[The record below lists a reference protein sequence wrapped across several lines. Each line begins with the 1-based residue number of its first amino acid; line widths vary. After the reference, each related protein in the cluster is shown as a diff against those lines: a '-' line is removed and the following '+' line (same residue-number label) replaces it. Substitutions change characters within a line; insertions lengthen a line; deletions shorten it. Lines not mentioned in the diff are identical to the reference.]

1 MLANEGSNRAYADVG
16 VSDGHHEVSHHGND
30 PAKLAKFAAINRWQ
44 GVRLAALLSA
54 LHRRQESAGGSV
66 LDRTL
71 VLYGGAIGDG
81 NRHNHDDLPVILAGG
96 SGLGVRHGAERACAP
111 GTPLCNLY
119 LGMLASAGIPVGRF
133 GDSTGELSLTAG

>member
-1 MLANEGSNRAYADVG
+1 
-16 VSDGHHEVSHHGND
+16 
-30 PAKLAKFAAINRWQ
+30 
-44 GVRLAALLSA
+44 
-54 LHRRQESAGGSV
+54 
-66 LDRTL
+66 
-71 VLYGGAIGDG
+71 
-81 NRHNHDDLPVILAGG
+81 VILAGG